1 MPWPRWRA
9 CARWQRCTSE
19 SMPCLRQK
27 TCNRNSR
34 PGQAS
39 GSIALR
45 LHHEPAETERRKEVP
60 IMDSMSE
67 QAALAARA
75 SRGTHWRLNEKLSE
89 GEIELPENIPI
100 RMWIFTM
107 QHVTQGHQG
116 YEIVVWNR
124 TRFVSIEMQ

>member
-1 MPWPRWRA
+1 
-9 CARWQRCTSE
+9 
-19 SMPCLRQK
+19 
-27 TCNRNSR
+27 
-34 PGQAS
+34 
-39 GSIALR
+39 
-45 LHHEPAETERRKEVP
+45 
-60 IMDSMSE
+60 MDEMTR

-75 SRGTHWRLNEKLSE
+75 SRGPDWRLNEKLSE
-89 GEIELPENIPI
+89 GEIALPDNLPI